1 MSDKIGIIYSSGFG
15 AGWSTWGD
23 SEQALD
29 QELAHAIENLPCEEW
44 VKVAE
49 KNWPDAYKGGLDDC
63 QVEWV
68 EKGTAFSIEEYDGSE
83 SIEFADRKGWSIA

>member
-1 MSDKIGIIYSSGFG
+1 MSDKIGIIYSPGFG

-29 QELAHAIENLPCEEW
+29 QELAYAIENLPYEEW

-49 KNWPDAYKGGLDDC
+49 KNWPAAYKGGLDDC
-63 QVEWV
+63 KVEWV

-83 SIEFADRKGWSIA
+83 HIEFADRKSWSIA